1 LQTDIPVKCFE
12 KVFVFVCVVMRQAG
26 LGILLQLAGFCKWRT
41 LKTDRGKKA
50 LVQRRQ
56 FASTTLAEKEMAK
69 S

>member
-1 LQTDIPVKCFE
+1 MFRESFCFCLRGDE
-12 KVFVFVCVVMRQAG
+12 AG
-26 LGILLQLAGFCKWRT
+26 RLGNFAATAGFCKWRT